1 MDEIS
6 PRLQDTPRK
15 KGPGLGCFLGLI
27 IPALVITP
35 LWFFF
40 LGPQIRHDN
49 LIEKGVQVPGRLL
62 SVDETGTYVN
72 DAPELELVIEFQRK
86 DGVLDT
92 STTDFVPSQ
101 RSLHY
106 FQDGANIT
114 AAYDPE
120 DPDEITVVNISSG
133 PVNPGMPLQQ
143 FGNMVDSLKHVMDS
157 LQRFADSLMKTV
169 KP

>member
-6 PRLQDTPRK
+6 PRLQVAPRK
-15 KGPGLGCFLGLI
+15 KGLRLGCLLGLI
-27 IPALVITP
+27 IPVLVVTP

-40 LGPQIRHDN
+40 LGPQMRHDK
-49 LIEKGVQVPGRLL
+49 LLEKGIQVPGRLL
-62 SVDETGTYVN
+62 SVDETGTYIN

-101 RSLHY
+101 RTLHY
-106 FQDGANIT
+106 FQEGTQIT
-114 AAYDPE
+114 AAYDPG
-120 DPDEITVVNISSG
+120 DPNEITVVNVSSG
-133 PVNPGMPLQQ
+133 PSNFGSQPGQA
-143 FGNMVDSLKHVMDS
+143 GNMMDSLKHVMDS
-157 LQRFADSLMKTV
+157 LKHFADSLLKSA